1 MQLIILHGFG
11 ARPDSNF
18 FQWLKNKF
26 PNVHVP
32 QLPDTD
38 NPSEEQVDF
47 VLKNIEIT
55 KDTVLLGHSLGAV
68 VALKVAEKIQVK
80 GLITVGGFLE
90 PKFKDRPRVFE
101 PNFRWSFD
109 FNRIKNNAKKII
121 ILSDKN
127 DYAIPL
133 EQGRLLAEKLNGTLI
148 ETIAEKPHFTGEKE
162 PWVLDA
168 VRLT

>member
-68 VALKVAEKIQVK
+68 VAL
-80 GLITVGGFLE
+80 
-90 PKFKDRPRVFE
+90 
-101 PNFRWSFD
+101 
-109 FNRIKNNAKKII
+109 
-121 ILSDKN
+121 
-127 DYAIPL
+127 
-133 EQGRLLAEKLNGTLI
+133 
-148 ETIAEKPHFTGEKE
+148 
-162 PWVLDA
+162 
-168 VRLT
+168 